1 MNFSKTMKVNSEPIT
16 NNIIWFVA
24 DIMISLIQYVGF
36 LYFANRGV
44 QYIVHTMLND
54 DPKLSLIVIIIA
66 TVIVYV
72 SCVFNVFRFH
82 TVMNNIKKVD

>member
-72 SCVFNVFRFH
+72 SCVFNIFRFY